1 MARLTI
7 VPPVD
12 PSQPECDDL
21 PIASPDDYT
30 LTDAMRYGNAAL
42 KMAHNAGDPRTMIL
56 AATYL
61 ANLKK
66 FLGPGAREQSDDDS
80 DAVKTIRVYNIPS
93 NGRD

>member
-1 MARLTI
+1 MAKLTI
-7 VPPVD
+7 VPPAD
-12 PSQPECDDL
+12 PPKPESDEL
-21 PIASPDDYT
+21 PIASPDEYT

-42 KMAHNAGDPRTMIL
+42 DMAHKAGDPKAMIV

-66 FLGPGAREQSDDDS
+66 LLGAGSRDQPDDDP
-80 DAVKTIRVYNIPS
+80 DAVKTVRVYNIPS